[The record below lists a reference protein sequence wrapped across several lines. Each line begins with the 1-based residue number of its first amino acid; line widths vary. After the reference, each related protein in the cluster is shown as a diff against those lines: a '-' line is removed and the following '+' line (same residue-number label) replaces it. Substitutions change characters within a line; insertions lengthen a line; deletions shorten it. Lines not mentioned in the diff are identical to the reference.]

1 MSNKYAARMS
11 IAEVMGHAQHTKR
24 MSSQIINIMLNAD
37 ATLQSGREAVPEY
50 VLDEAIARANAAIEQ
65 LQSAITSINAI
76 RGAL

>member
-1 MSNKYAARMS
+1 
-11 IAEVMGHAQHTKR
+11 